1 MFVSDEE
8 VDWFVVP
15 RSLDA
20 SNVEGGR
27 RRGNG
32 VVIDNVYHC
41 VLVFTSSDELIE
53 NDETIGDVTDDER

>member
-27 RRGNG
+27 RRRNG
-32 VVIDNVYHC
+32 VDIDDVYHC

>member
-1 MFVSDEE
+1 VF
-8 VDWFVVP
+8 VP

-27 RRGNG
+27 RRRNG
-32 VVIDNVYHC
+32 IDIDDVYRC